1 MIRRARR
8 EFDARFKLQV
18 VRMVKDQ
25 GLLLADI
32 NHPNNLLSETLV
44 AGGYSG
50 AGCEDGTINKVRRL
64 PLIAARLRN
73 RDMAMRYKKRLRV
86 DSIHGKIFIPS
97 RDSSAYTK

>member
-44 AGGYSG
+44 AGGYSAELAVKIG
-50 AGCEDGTINKVRRL
+50 QLTKCVACPLL
-64 PLIAARLRN
+64 PLGYGIGIWR
-73 RDMAMRYKKRLRV
+73 
-86 DSIHGKIFIPS
+86 
-97 RDSSAYTK
+97 